1 MDDKLH
7 LALAAVSDAHC
18 HSVSLRTKVMRTHEH
33 DLWAAKQVQIISF
46 EEASIAANA

>member
-7 LALAAVSDAHC
+7 LALVAVSDAHC
-18 HSVSLRTKVMRTHEH
+18 YAVSLRTKVVRTLEH

-46 EEASIAANA
+46 EEATIAATA